1 MHHQDFSGDPPG
13 SGSRKTAYHYRRG
26 SSGASSSSA
35 AGGSAVE
42 DNPSQPGSSS
52 PALHHQSQVTG
63 AQVKKKSGFQ
73 ITSVT
78 SAQINVSGNNSL
90 ADDTESYDD
99 MDESHTEDLSSSDM
113 LDVSAS
119 KATDTGV
126 PERSS
131 SDETLNSLHGVD
143 TPGLVS
149 PNEPL
154 QPHTVPQGAQQHS
167 SLVNGTVHQQYCHQQ
182 HSKPPHHHSDS
193 LGGHEPF
200 LPTLPI
206 APLASSSPTMVSKAV
221 PSQSQRPPVL
231 DNPKAAGVVGQ
242 QVAPVIGGTA
252 SDAHVQGSVNI
263 SSVSAVPAAAVPPL
277 GPSVMENANVSGQVA
292 SAGGGTGPPASAHST
307 HTHTQ
312 TATGS
317 RFRVV
322 KLDTNSEPIRKGRW
336 TCTEYYEKEVP
347 HPALP
352 EALKAADVAA
362 ETEAGNA
369 GVSPG
374 VPALQPPH
382 TLQPYQPPSQDFT
395 SPQTMQSPPQ
405 ALTQTTPL
413 SYVAPQEVVGV
424 THLQKPVVPV
434 PIPTPTPQVTL
445 QAGASQPL
453 PVIPQQLPYAVD
465 PQKAHLQGGYPTPQ
479 LQAGGAIA
487 PESVRQPDFIQPTAP
502 FQTQVQ
508 PPLPHVTTGVSITS
522 VPVVPARQPISI
534 SQQLPLQ
541 GQGAPPAAYAT
552 PQPQALPVPLQPQ
565 PQIQPPPAGT
575 VPAAPTHGTPYMPLT
590 ALQAD
595 LQPLLT
601 SGASLTHVPGGGSS
615 IKTQLEDAQKLLF
628 QHQGLLGLPRLGAA
642 AGGERASES
651 SSAVGSLAHMGMSAE
666 ASAFMVAAA
675 AAGLRSQHAEGE
687 EDSSSGASVVA
698 IDNKIEQAMDLV
710 KSHLMY
716 AVREEVEVLKE
727 QIKELIERN
736 TQLEQENNLLKTL
749 ASPEQMAQFQAQVQT
764 GGSPT
769 STAQPPVL
777 SGSGQAPSSTH
788 NSGMSA

>member
-13 SGSRKTAYHYRRG
+13 TGSRKTAFHYRRG
-26 SSGASSSSA
+26 SSGASAAAGSGGSSA
-35 AGGSAVE
+35 VD
-42 DNPSQPGSSS
+42 DNPSQAGSSS
-52 PALHHQSQVTG
+52 PATHHQPQTTG

-78 SAQINVSGNNSL
+78 SAQVNVSGNNSL

-113 LDVSAS
+113 LDVSVS
-119 KATDTGV
+119 RATDTGV

-154 QPHTVPQGAQQHS
+154 QPHAIPQGVQHS
-167 SLVNGTVHQQYCHQQ
+167 SLVNGTVHHLQQ
-182 HSKPPHHHSDS
+182 HRQAHQHPSDS
-193 LGGHEPF
+193 LGGVEPS
-200 LPTLPI
+200 LSTLPMGT
-206 APLASSSPTMVSKAV
+206 SSPG
-221 PSQSQRPPVL
+221 PSQSQRPPML
-231 DNPKAAGVVGQ
+231 DNSKPAGVAGQ
-242 QVAPVIGGTA
+242 QAAPVIGGAAT
-252 SDAHVQGSVNI
+252 DVHVQGSVNI
-263 SSVSAVPAAAVPPL
+263 LSLSTVPAAAVPTP
-277 GPSVMENANVSGQVA
+277 GPAAFDSTTTSGQGA
-292 SAGGGTGPPASAHST
+292 STGGGTGSPASAHST
-307 HTHTQ
+307 HTQHTQTQ

-322 KLDTNSEPIRKGRW
+322 KLDTNSEPFRKGRW

-347 HPALP
+347 HPTP
-352 EALKAADVAA
+352 SEAQKAADLAA
-362 ETEAGNA
+362 ESEAGNA
-369 GVSPG
+369 GISSG
-374 VPALQPPH
+374 VPAAQPPH
-382 TLQPYQPPSQDFT
+382 TLQPYQLPSQDFT

-413 SYVAPQEVVGV
+413 SYGSPQEVVG
-424 THLQKPVVPV
+424 TSHIQKPVAPIAVP
-434 PIPTPTPQVTL
+434 TATPQV
-445 QAGASQPL
+445 GVGQPP

-465 PQKAHLQGGYPTPQ
+465 PQQAQPQEGYPTPQ
-479 LQAGGAIA
+479 LQAGGVIA
-487 PESVRQPDFIQPTAP
+487 PGRVRQPDFIQPTAP

-508 PPLPHVTTGVSITS
+508 PQLPHVITGMSITPVAGVSAQQPVSIT
-522 VPVVPARQPISI
+522 P
-534 SQQLPLQ
+534 QLQHQ
-541 GQGAPPAAYAT
+541 GQVAPPVPSAYTAV
-552 PQPQALPVPLQPQ
+552 QLQALPTQPQ
-565 PQIQPPPAGT
+565 PQPQVQRSSTGT
-575 VPAAPTHGTPYMPLT
+575 VPLASTHGIPYMPLT

-601 SGASLTHVPGGGSS
+601 SGSNIIHVPGGAGGGGS
-615 IKTQLEDAQKLLF
+615 IKTSHLEDAQKLLF

-642 AGGERASES
+642 AGGDGAMEGGRT
-651 SSAVGSLAHMGMSAE
+651 VGSLAQMGMSAE
-666 ASAFMVAAA
+666 ASAFMVA

-727 QIKELIERN
+727 QIKELMERN

-749 ASPEQMAQFQAQVQT
+749 ASPEQLAQFQAQVQT

-769 STAQPPVL
+769 GAAQPPAP
-777 SGSGQAPSSTH
+777 SGTTQAPPSTQ
-788 NSGMSA
+788 NSGTSA